1 MSKGNDDI
9 TTTASSEVTDFSGS
23 FGSCVEIEGDGIG
36 EKSLSA
42 ERTGFMSQQDDEGDG
57 IGEKTLRNN
66 FDNSIEN
73 PSYSMN
79 QQNVEG
85 DGLGEKTL
93 SESFDNS
100 IENPSN
106 LMNQQKVEADGL
118 GENTL
123 SESFENSNEN
133 LSNST
138 NQKDVIGEESL
149 DSAKPEENNP
159 DRRLQNENATDDNG
173 KPYMKDGKLIPNNTY
188 TLNGY
193 EYHTDQYGRITH
205 GEGKVSV
212 NDSPRSSLPPIEGV
226 GKGDDRG
233 HIIAHVLGGADTE
246 GNLVP
251 MDSSLNRGE
260 YKSMELS
267 AKKALDEGKDVKLSV
282 DIEYGDGKRP
292 ISFTVTL
299 EVDDDITVKKFYNN
313 AQ

>member
-1 MSKGNDDI
+1 MAKGIDDI
-9 TTTASSEVTDFSGS
+9 ATTASSEVADFSGS
-23 FGSCVEIEGDGIG
+23 FGGCVEIEGDGIG
-36 EKSLSA
+36 EKSLAS
-42 ERTGFMSQQDDEGDG
+42 ERTGFMSQQDVEGDG
-57 IGEKTLRNN
+57 FGEKTLRDN

-85 DGLGEKTL
+85 DGHGEKTLRDSLDDSIENPSNLTNQQKVEGDGLGEKTL

-100 IENPSN
+100 N
-106 LMNQQKVEADGL
+106 
-118 GENTL
+118 
-123 SESFENSNEN
+123 ENS
-133 LSNST
+133 SNST

-149 DSAKPEENNP
+149 NSAKPDENNP

-188 TLNGY
+188 TLNGH

-212 NDSPRSSLPPIEGV
+212 NDSPRSSLPKIEGV
-226 GKGDDRG
+226 KDGDDRG

-282 DIEYGDGKRP
+282 DIEYGEGKRP

-313 AQ
+313 PQ